1 MRSGGF
7 MLSAEPSVEAAPNR
21 FAAALA
27 ALALA
32 AAVAPAVRADS
43 PSLGS
48 ILPRGGQ
55 RGKEVVFT
63 FGGERLADAA
73 EVLFYSP
80 GFKTTKI
87 EPSGENQVKATVAI
101 APDCRLGE
109 HAVRLRTATGVSD
122 LRTIFVGALPEVDE
136 KEPNG
141 DFQSP
146 QAVPLDVTI
155 AGVVTGE
162 DVDIFSFEAKKGQR
176 VTAEIEG
183 MRLASTHFDPH
194 VSILNAARFEV
205 AAADDSP
212 LLGQDA
218 VASIVIP
225 TDGVYRVQVRETSY
239 GGSDS
244 CRYRLHL
251 GTFPRP
257 LAAIPAGGKPGEEVD
272 VLFLGDAAGD
282 AVGGL
287 RQRIKLPG
295 EVVPGF
301 GLFAQDAAGI
311 SPSAVPFRLSPLDN
325 TIEAEPN
332 DTHDSATRGAVPCAF
347 NGVIGKP
354 GDVDFFRFAA
364 KKGQS
369 FDVHLYA
376 RRLRSPLDPVMVVHH
391 AGGGG
396 IVGNDDA
403 VGPDSYFRFTAPED
417 KEYVVSVNDHLQKGG
432 PFHAYR
438 IEFAPVAPQLSVS
451 IPQATQYSQERQAIA
466 VPRGNRAAAL
476 LRTSRADFGGPLEIE
491 AAGLPAGVALLAG
504 PVAANADAVPVVF
517 EAAADA
523 PLGGALVRMGAR
535 HADPAQKISGGFY
548 QMAEMVL
555 GAPNN
560 ALYWKVEVDRA
571 AVVVSEPA
579 PFKIRIVEP
588 KVPLVQNGV
597 MALKVVAERNEG
609 FKAPIAIQMVYNP
622 PGINSAGGV
631 AIPEGQN
638 EAVIAMNSS
647 GDAAVGEWK
656 IAVAG
661 SAPARNGPVW
671 VSTPPATLRV
681 APPYLTFQMDRASVE
696 QGKETDVFV
705 KVEHRV
711 PTDAPAK
718 ARLIGLPARTVA
730 AEVDVTKEMREF
742 SFKVKTEPQ
751 SPAGQHKNL
760 FCQVVVTEN
769 GEPITHSLGSSELRI
784 DVPLPPKP
792 DAPPAPPAAAAAP
805 VAAAQPAPAP
815 KRLSP
820 LEKLRLEKAE
830 KNSAQKK

>member
-1 MRSGGF
+1 MRSGGI
-7 MLSAEPSVEAAPNR
+7 LPSAAAAPSR
-21 FAAALA
+21 SAAVLA

-32 AAVAPAVRADS
+32 LAATVAPAARADS

-80 GFKTTKI
+80 GFNTTKL
-87 EPSGENQVKATVAI
+87 EPAGEKQVKATVAI
-101 APDCRLGE
+101 ASDCRLGE
-109 HAVRLRTATGVSD
+109 HAVRLRTATGISD

-141 DFQSP
+141 DFQAP
-146 QAVPLDVTI
+146 QAVPLEVTI
-155 AGVVTGE
+155 AGVVAGE
-162 DVDIFSFEAKKGQR
+162 DVDVYSFKAKKGQR

-194 VSILNAARFEV
+194 VSILNPARFEL

-218 VASIVIP
+218 VASVVIP
-225 TDGVYRVQVRETSY
+225 ADGVYRVQVRETSY

-257 LAAIPAGGKPGEEVD
+257 LAALPSGGKPGEEVE
-272 VLFLGDAAGD
+272 VLFLGDAAGEF
-282 AVGGL
+282 
-287 RQRIKLPG
+287 RQKFKLPA
-295 EVVPGF
+295 EIVPDF

-311 SPSAVPFRLSPLDN
+311 APSAVPFRLSPLDN
-325 TIEAEPN
+325 VIEAEPN
-332 DTHDSATRGAVPCAF
+332 DSHDSATRGAVPGAF

-354 GDVDFFRFAA
+354 RDTDFFRFPA

-396 IVGNDDA
+396 IAGNDDA

-417 KEYVVSVNDHLQKGG
+417 KEYVVSVSDHLQKGG
-432 PFHAYR
+432 PYHAYR

-451 IPQATQYSQERQAIA
+451 IPQATQYSQERQGIA

-476 LRTSRADFGGPLEIE
+476 LRTSRSDFGGPLEVE
-491 AAGLPAGVALLAG
+491 AAGLPAGVTLLAG
-504 PVAANADAVPVVF
+504 PVAANTDALPVVF

-523 PLGGALVRMGAR
+523 PLGGALVRLGAR
-535 HADPAQKISGGFY
+535 HADSAQKVSGGFY

-555 GAPNN
+555 GPPNN

-571 AVVVSEPA
+571 AVVVAEPA
-579 PFKIRIVEP
+579 PFRIRIVEP
-588 KVPLVQNGV
+588 KVPIVQNGV

-609 FKAPIAIQMVYNP
+609 FKAPIGIQMVYNP

-647 GDAAVGEWK
+647 GDAPVGEWK

-661 SAPARNGPVW
+661 SATARNGPVW
-671 VSTPPATLRV
+671 VSTPPAVLRV

-711 PTDAPAK
+711 PVDAPAK
-718 ARLIGLPARTVA
+718 ARLIGLPARTAA
-730 AEVDVTKEMREF
+730 AEVDVTKETKEF

-760 FCQVVVTEN
+760 FCQVIVTEN

-792 DAPPAPPAAAAAP
+792 NAPPPAAEPAKAAAP
-805 VAAAQPAPAP
+805 APAAPPAP

-820 LEKLRLEKAE
+820 LEKLRLEKQE
-830 KNSAQKK
+830 KDRAKQN